1 MIASGRVLATE
12 GIGRFI
18 GDRYHVVRELGR
30 GGMGVVYLGRDL
42 RREMDVAIKVRGVTH
57 QSATLWLKRE
67 FRAVATLR
75 HPNLVEL
82 YELVAHEDSCYFT
95 MEYLPGI
102 DPRRWVE
109 RDPVSFRSAEPS
121 DQTTR
126 TALPFQAAHTEVS
139 LTPATAT
146 PQLRG
151 VPLVDFGRV
160 RLVLAQLAE
169 GLAFLHARGVI
180 HRDVKPS
187 NAIVTDG
194 AVKLL
199 DFGLALA
206 PRRAEHELALE
217 TRVVGTAAY
226 LAPEY
231 VERLVVSPAMDV
243 YALGVV
249 AFELVTGAPP
259 FGGTMHILSRLKRVV
274 SLPRASAINP
284 ELPEELDDLIDLMLQ
299 QDPAKRPTALEIAE
313 RLNGELSQPR
323 QLQRAPRFI
332 GRDRELHRL
341 QLRLTEPVPAGR
353 LVLVTGPSGVGKSS
367 LIDEALGR
375 LRLEGAPEA
384 AVWRGRCHERE
395 RVPYRA
401 FDLVIDDLATEL
413 AGNAKLISQIEH
425 AGALA
430 RVFPALGSLLEEAP
444 SLPVAEDLRV
454 ERERALIAMTELFR
468 HVVAL
473 PRGAS
478 SGGGARAVLVI
489 DDLQWADDDSLELL
503 ALLVEK
509 IASPLTIVAS
519 LTTTSQTGSPGP
531 LGPLGPPGPLGP
543 LGPLGNDP
551 PAPALIERLGSHVE
565 IIELAPMMAD
575 DLATLIA
582 DLAPQAPL
590 DRLQAAAE
598 LAAGS
603 PYLAELIGR
612 ELADVGLV
620 DLHHAEL
627 RRLERLVR
635 DERIVAEVASLAAG
649 VATFEQLR
657 ALAELP
663 SARLQSALR
672 GLEDGRIV
680 RSTPTASGDPAY
692 VFYHQRLRSAA
703 AATIAPAP
711 KRALHHRY
719 ADLLQAERA
728 TPDQLAYHWA
738 EAGEVGR
745 AAHWAVVAARA
756 ASAQLAWAL
765 AADWYGRA
773 LELTSGDD
781 PAARRELR
789 AQRAEALFIGGKLE
803 LAAIE
808 FETIGRAELGDAGDH
823 WYVRAAESHIKLGE
837 IEIGLEILD
846 GVLERRGE
854 KRARHRV
861 ISALRVVGVASRWLV
876 PERLRS
882 RGETDEVV
890 IAAYRVIAKFLST
903 PFPVESFE
911 YVIRDL
917 AVAERAGD
925 RAQHGM
931 GMAMLAA
938 YLAVGTLGR
947 FGDRA
952 IASARRLSSESGAPY
967 PRMVAAGAAGIL
979 ATLRGNW
986 GAMRIAHDEGHQICK
1001 RLGMERSWEAS
1012 FLRSYWALGELYAGE
1027 PTRALAIIDE
1037 IAAGSDD
1044 LIARALLGSYRGRA
1058 LVLAGT
1064 DLPAARALER
1074 ELARSPAARRGMAWI
1089 YRQVFSGELALAEG
1103 DHARA
1108 SALGEELER
1117 GARRQWLSTMPAIS
1131 AMIDLVNA
1139 TADLG
1144 RAAAGERAR
1153 AARARSR
1160 ARAMYRR
1167 GKSSFYAATALRL
1180 WGQAEQLLGD
1190 EESSRAILARAHR
1203 VAAER
1208 GGKVD
1213 QLAIAAL
1220 VGAPIDP
1227 GPLAFAVKWFTGGV
1241 VS

>member
-1 MIASGRVLATE
+1 MIASRRVFATE
-12 GIGRFI
+12 GIGRFV

-42 RREMDVAIKVRGVTH
+42 RRDMDVAIKVRGVTH
-57 QSATLWLKRE
+57 NSATLWLKRE

-82 YELVAHEDSCYFT
+82 YELVAHEESCYFT

-109 RDPVSFRSAEPS
+109 REGELSVPAIASS
-121 DQTTR
+121 DATTR
-126 TALPFQAAHTEVS
+126 TAVPIQHANTEISVIT
-139 LTPATAT
+139 TPASI
-146 PQLRG
+146 QLRV
-151 VPLVDFGRV
+151 VPQVDFGRV
-160 RLVLAQLAE
+160 RVVLAQLAE

-199 DFGLALA
+199 DFGLALEH
-206 PRRAEHELALE
+206 RRAEQELSRE

-231 VERLVVSPAMDV
+231 VERLIVSPAMDV

-259 FGGTMHILSRLKRVV
+259 FGGAFHMLSRLNRVV
-274 SLPRASAINP
+274 SLPRASAINHDTP
-284 ELPEELDDLIDLMLQ
+284 KEIDDLIDRMLQ
-299 QDPAKRPTALEIAE
+299 QDPAKRPTALEVAV

-323 QLQRAPRFI
+323 QLKRASKFI
-332 GRDRELHRL
+332 GRETELHRL
-341 QLRLTEPVPAGR
+341 QMRLTDPAPEGR
-353 LVLVTGPSGVGKSS
+353 LVLVTGPSGVGKSF

-375 LRLEGAPEA
+375 VRLDGSPDDAT
-384 AVWRGRCHERE
+384 WRGRCHERE

-401 FDLVIDDLATEL
+401 FDFVIDDLATEL
-413 AGNAKLISQIEH
+413 AGNAVLVAQIEH

-430 RVFPALGSLLEEAP
+430 RVFPTLGTLLEDAP
-444 SLPVAEDLRV
+444 KLPVADDLRV
-454 ERERALIAMTELFR
+454 ERERALAAMTQLFR

-473 PRGAS
+473 PRGAKSS
-478 SGGGARAVLVI
+478 SGAAARAILVI

-509 IASPLTIVAS
+509 VASPLTIVAS
-519 LTTTSQTGSPGP
+519 FTTISPTGTTGTGDAPHPPLPG
-531 LGPLGPPGPLGP
+531 LL
-543 LGPLGNDP
+543 
-551 PAPALIERLGSHVE
+551 ERLGPRVE
-565 IIELAPMMAD
+565 MLDLAPMMTQ
-575 DLATLIA
+575 DLAAMIA
-582 DLAPQAPL
+582 DIAPLAAL

-612 ELADVGLV
+612 ELADAGLV
-620 DLHHAEL
+620 DPHHAEL
-627 RRLERLVR
+627 RRLERLVH

-649 VATFEQLR
+649 AATFEQLR
-657 ALAELP
+657 ALADLP
-663 SARLQSALR
+663 SVQLQSALR

-680 RSTPTASGDPAY
+680 RSTPTANGDPAY
-692 VFYHQRLRSAA
+692 VFYHQRLRTAA
-703 AATIAPAP
+703 TATIAPAA
-711 KRALHHRY
+711 KKKLHQRY
-719 ADLLQAERA
+719 AELLQAEHA
-728 TPDQLAYHWA
+728 TPDQLAYHWS
-738 EAGEVGR
+738 EAGEPKR
-745 AAHWAVVAARA
+745 AAHWAIVAAEA
-756 ASAQLAWAL
+756 AYGQLAWAL

-773 LELTSGDD
+773 LDLCDD
-781 PAARRELR
+781 PNAKSELR
-789 AQRAEALFIGGKLE
+789 AKRAEALFIGGKLAA
-803 LAAIE
+803 AAIE
-808 FETIGRAELGDAGDH
+808 FDTLARAERGNAGDRWH
-823 WYVRAAESHIKLGE
+823 VRAAESHIKLGE
-837 IEIGLEILD
+837 IETGLEIID

-854 KRARHRV
+854 KRTKQRV

-876 PERLRS
+876 PKRLRS

-890 IAAYRVIAKFLST
+890 IAAQRVIAKFLST
-903 PFPVESFE
+903 PYPVEAFE
-911 YVIRDL
+911 YVVRDI
-917 AVAERAGD
+917 AAAERAGD

-938 YLAVGTLGR
+938 YLAAGTLGR

-952 IASARRLSSESGAPY
+952 ITSAQRLSIESGAPY

-986 GAMRIAHDEGHQICK
+986 SGMRIAHEEGRQICT

-1027 PTRALAIIDE
+1027 PRRSLAMLDE
-1037 IAAGSDD
+1037 LAAESDD

-1074 ELARSPAARRGMAWI
+1074 ELACSPAARHGMASV
-1089 YRQVFSGELALAEG
+1089 YRQVLGGELALAEG
-1103 DHARA
+1103 DYWRAAAIGQESQQSARK
-1108 SALGEELER
+1108 
-1117 GARRQWLSTMPAIS
+1117 QWLSTMPAIS
-1131 AMIDLVNA
+1131 AMIDLVSA
-1139 TADLG
+1139 TADIG
-1144 RAAAGERAR
+1144 RAASGERS
-1153 AARARSR
+1153 AAHRARDR

-1167 GKSSFYAATALRL
+1167 SKSSFYAATALRL
-1180 WGQAEQLLGD
+1180 WGQAEQLLGRAD
-1190 EESSRAILARAHR
+1190 SARAIFVRARR
-1203 VAAER
+1203 VASER

-1220 VGAPIDP
+1220 SGAPIDP

>member
-1 MIASGRVLATE
+1 VFATE
-12 GIGRFI
+12 GIGRFV

-42 RREMDVAIKVRGVTH
+42 RRDMDVAIKVRGIIH
-57 QSATLWLKRE
+57 HSATLWLKRE

-82 YELVAHEDSCYFT
+82 YELVAHEESCYFT

-109 RDPVSFRSAEPS
+109 CAPPTPVSFPAAATSDKTTRSA
-121 DQTTR
+121 
-126 TALPFQAAHTEVS
+126 LPIQHAHTEVS
-139 LTPATAT
+139 VTA
-146 PQLRG
+146 PLLPVMQLRG

-160 RLVLAQLAE
+160 RVVLAQLAE

-199 DFGLALA
+199 DFGLALEH
-206 PRRAEHELALE
+206 RRAEQELARE

-259 FGGTMHILSRLKRVV
+259 FGATMHVLARLKRAITL
-274 SLPRASAINP
+274 SRASTINREVP
-284 ELPEELDDLIDLMLQ
+284 KELDDLIDLMLQ

-323 QLQRAPRFI
+323 QLKRASKFI
-332 GRDRELHRL
+332 GREAELHRL
-341 QLRLTEPVPAGR
+341 ASRLTDPAPEGR

-375 LRLEGAPEA
+375 VRLEGSPDDAT
-384 AVWRGRCHERE
+384 WRGRCHERE

-401 FDLVIDDLATEL
+401 FDFVIDDLATEL
-413 AGNAKLISQIEH
+413 AGNATLIAQIEH

-430 RVFPALGSLLEEAP
+430 RVFPTLGTLLEGAP
-444 SLPVAEDLRV
+444 NIPVAEDLRV

-468 HVVAL
+468 HVVAI
-473 PRGAS
+473 PRGAKS
-478 SGGGARAVLVI
+478 ATGAAARAILVI

-509 IASPLTIVAS
+509 LASPLTIVAS
-519 LTTTSQTGSPGP
+519 FTTASTRTSTIAAHHEA
-531 LGPLGPPGPLGP
+531 L
-543 LGPLGNDP
+543 
-551 PAPALIERLGSHVE
+551 PAALLERLGARVE
-565 IIELAPMMAD
+565 MIELAPMMAQ

-582 DLAPQAPL
+582 DLAPHAAL

-612 ELADVGLV
+612 ELADAGLA
-620 DLHHAEL
+620 DPHHAET
-627 RRLERLVR
+627 RRLERLDS
-635 DERIVAEVASLAAG
+635 DELIVAKVASLAAG
-649 VATFEQLR
+649 TATFEQLR
-657 ALAELP
+657 ALTGLP
-663 SARLQSALR
+663 SVQLQSALR

-680 RSTPTASGDPAY
+680 RSTPTASGEPAY

-703 AATIAPAP
+703 TATIAPATQ
-711 KRALHHRY
+711 RELHQRY
-719 ADLLQAERA
+719 AELLAAEHA

-738 EAGEVGR
+738 EAGEFTR
-745 AAHWAVVAARA
+745 AAHWAVVAAQA
-756 ASAQLAWAL
+756 AYGQLAWAL

-773 LELTSGDD
+773 LELTSDD
-781 PAARRELR
+781 EPAARRDLR
-789 AQRAEALFIGGKLE
+789 AKRGEALFIGGKLA
-803 LAAIE
+803 LAATE
-808 FETIGRAELGDAGDH
+808 FDTLARAERGNAGDR
-823 WYVRAAESHIKLGE
+823 WFVRAAEAHIKLGE
-837 IEIGLEILD
+837 IETGLEILD

-854 KRARHRV
+854 RRTRQRV
-861 ISALRVVGVASRWLV
+861 VSALRVVGVASRWLV
-876 PERLRS
+876 PKRLRTQ
-882 RGETDEVV
+882 GETDEVV

-903 PFPVESFE
+903 PFPVEAFE

-917 AVAERAGD
+917 AVAERADD

-938 YLAVGTLGR
+938 YLAAGTLGR

-952 IASARRLSSESGAPY
+952 IASAQRLSIESGAPY

-986 GAMRIAHDEGHQICK
+986 SGMRIAHEQGHQICK

-1027 PTRALAIIDE
+1027 PTRSLSMIGELAAE
-1037 IAAGSDD
+1037 SDD
-1044 LIARALLGSYRGRA
+1044 LIARTLLGSYRGRA

-1074 ELARSPAARRGMAWI
+1074 ELARAPAARRGMAWI

-1103 DHARA
+1103 DYRRA
-1108 SALGEELER
+1108 AALGEELER
-1117 GARRQWLSTMPAIS
+1117 TARREWLSTMPAIS
-1131 AMIDLVNA
+1131 AMIDLVSA
-1139 TADLG
+1139 TADIG
-1144 RAAAGERAR
+1144 RAATGEPAAAHRAR
-1153 AARARSR
+1153 RR

-1167 GKSSFYAATALRL
+1167 SKASFYAVTALRL
-1180 WGQAEQLLGD
+1180 WGQAEQLLGHED
-1190 EESSRAILARAHR
+1190 AARAIYVRARR
-1203 VAAER
+1203 VASER

-1213 QLAIAAL
+1213 QLALAAL
-1220 VGAPIDP
+1220 AGAPIAA

-1241 VS
+1241 VA